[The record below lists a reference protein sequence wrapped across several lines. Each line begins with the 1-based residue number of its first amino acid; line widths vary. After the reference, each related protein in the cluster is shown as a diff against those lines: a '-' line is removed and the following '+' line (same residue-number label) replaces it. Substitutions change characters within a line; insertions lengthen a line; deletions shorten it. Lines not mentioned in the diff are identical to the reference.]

1 MSRRKADLLAEST
14 LSREKQIVRFAHD
27 DTAKGPG

>member
-1 MSRRKADLLAEST
+1 MSKADRFAEFI

-27 DTAKGPG
+27 DTAKGSG